1 MGADSIVKGALAT
14 VPKAVAAGVV
24 DMASGLMLS
33 IKTVESHPQRVLD
46 ILAPAT
52 QELFEGEM
60 VTSIENLFKQARG
73 VTSEER
79 YFKEI
84 LISSTHLW
92 HYFGRLKS
100 NQRTVLCV
108 VATADVNLGML
119 IVKCRLLT
127 ENETI

>member
-1 MGADSIVKGALAT
+1 MSADLMVKNAISN

-33 IKTVESHPQRVLD
+33 IKTVESHPTRVLD

-52 QELFEGEM
+52 RELFEGEL
-60 VTSIENLFKQARG
+60 VTTIENLFKQARG
-73 VTSEER
+73 VKTDDR
-79 YFKEI
+79 YFQEI

-100 NQRTVLCV
+100 NPRIVLCV
-108 VATADVNLGML
+108 VSTMDVNMGML
-119 IVKCRLLT
+119 ILKSREITASGEV
-127 ENETI
+127 

>member
-1 MGADSIVKGALAT
+1 MSADSIVKDALAT

-33 IKTVESHPQRVLD
+33 IKTVASHPQRVLD

-52 QELFEGEM
+52 QELFEGEL
-60 VTSIENLFKQARG
+60 VTTIENLFKQARG
-73 VTSEER
+73 VKTDER

-84 LISSTHLW
+84 LISSSHLW
-92 HYFGRLKS
+92 HFFGRLKS
-100 NQRTVLCV
+100 NPRTVLTV

-119 IVKCRLLT
+119 IVKCRQLT
-127 ENETI
+127 ENEGI

>member
-1 MGADSIVKGALAT
+1 MSADSIVKDALAT

-52 QELFEGEM
+52 QELFEGEL
-60 VTSIENLFKQARG
+60 VTTIENLFKQARG
-73 VTSEER
+73 VKTDER
-79 YFKEI
+79 YFQEI

-92 HYFGRLKS
+92 HFFGRLKS
-100 NQRTVLCV
+100 NPRTVLV
-108 VATADVNLGML
+108 IVAAADVNLGML
-119 IVKCRLLT
+119 IVKCRQLT
-127 ENETI
+127 ASESI

>member
-1 MGADSIVKGALAT
+1 MSAESIVKDAIAI

-52 QELFEGEM
+52 QELFEGEL
-60 VTSIENLFKQARG
+60 VTTIENLFKQARG
-73 VTSEER
+73 VKTDER

-92 HYFGRLKS
+92 HFFGRLKS
-100 NQRTVLCV
+100 NQRTVLVV

-119 IVKCRLLT
+119 IVKCRQLT
-127 ENETI
+127 ESEGI

>member
-1 MGADSIVKGALAT
+1 MGADSIVKDAIAT

-52 QELFEGEM
+52 QELFEGEL
-60 VTSIENLFKQARG
+60 VTTIENLFKQARG
-73 VTSEER
+73 VKSDER

-92 HYFGRLKS
+92 HFFGRLKS
-100 NQRTVLCV
+100 SPRTVLVV

-119 IVKCRLLT
+119 IVKCRQLT
-127 ENETI
+127 ENESI